1 MLSMTGFGTGEG
13 VSGPVTVTVEL
24 RSVNHRFLD
33 VGLKMPSALA
43 PFEMELRQFL
53 KENVARGR
61 VSVGVQLT
69 VAKEAIQAEI
79 DPTRLDDALEML
91 QNAAAKV
98 QKLTGCDQPITLDHL
113 LAVPDVLRV
122 EERELDAADLKA
134 ALDQALRAA
143 HAGLMTMKENE
154 GKALVKEMRQ
164 RLDSLST
171 HLATVTTRAPEA
183 AEEIRLKLDERLQKL
198 LGDNN
203 LDPQRLAQEV
213 ALLADKANI
222 NEEIERLGIHIGHF
236 HAALDEGGQ
245 VAKRLNFLLQEM
257 HREVNTM
264 GSKTS
269 VMDITQAVIAMKDEV
284 ESMREQIMN
293 LE

>member
-1 MLSMTGFGTGEG
+1 MLKFAAEKVKAATG
-13 VSGPVTVTVEL
+13 
-24 RSVNHRFLD
+24 
-33 VGLKMPSALA
+33 
-43 PFEMELRQFL
+43 Q
-53 KENVARGR
+53 
-61 VSVGVQLT
+61 
-69 VAKEAIQAEI
+69 
-79 DPTRLDDALEML
+79 
-91 QNAAAKV
+91 
-98 QKLTGCDQPITLDHL
+98 DQVITLEHL

-122 EERELDAADLKA
+122 EEQELAAEDLKT
-134 ALDQALRAA
+134 ALDEALKLA
-143 HAGLMTMKENE
+143 HAGLMTMKDQE
-154 GKALVKEMRQ
+154 GAALVKEMRQ
-164 RLDSLST
+164 RLDTLST
-171 HLATVTTRAPEA
+171 LLEQVEGRAPEA
-183 AEEIRLKLDERLQKL
+183 AEGIRQKLEERLEKL
-198 LGDNN
+198 LGDNG